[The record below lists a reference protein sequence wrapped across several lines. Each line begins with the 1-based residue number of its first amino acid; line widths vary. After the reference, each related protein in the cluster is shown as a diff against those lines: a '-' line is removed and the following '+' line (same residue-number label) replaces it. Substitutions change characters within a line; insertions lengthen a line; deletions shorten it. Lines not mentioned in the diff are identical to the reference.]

1 MNKRAFI
8 LALVGCVCLTSVAT
22 VAINP
27 DAFETAAPEVQIVKE
42 TKVVTRTKVVKV
54 PVKDPDG
61 RMSRDECA
69 NLAVGTTMHDMMAV
83 FGWPVGDAGNNSY
96 TGMLYYPLREEPNNR
111 CVIDMFGGAVNT
123 VNKEDKS

>member
-1 MNKRAFI
+1 MTKRAFI
-8 LALVGCVCLTSVAT
+8 LALSGYLCTAGVVV

-27 DAFETAAPEVQIVKE
+27 KAIETPPPKVTVIRE
-42 TKVVTRTKVVKV
+42 TKVVTVTKSVKV

-83 FGWPVGDAGNNSY
+83 FGWPVGDAGNDSY
-96 TGMLYYPLREEPNNR
+96 AGMLYYPIREEPNNR
-111 CVIDMFGGAVNT
+111 CVVDMFGGKVNT
-123 VNKEDKS
+123 VSKEDNQ

>member
-8 LALVGCVCLTSVAT
+8 LALVGCVCMTSLTA

-27 DAFETAAPEVQIVKE
+27 DALETPTPAPEVRIVKE
-42 TKVVTRTKVVKV
+42 TKVVTRTVKV

-61 RMSRDECA
+61 RMGRDECA

-83 FGWPVGDAGNNSY
+83 YGWPVGDAGNNSY
-96 TGMLYYPLREEPNNR
+96 SGMLYYPIREEPNNR
-111 CVIDMFGGAVNT
+111 CVVDMFGGAVNT
-123 VNKEDKS
+123 VNKEDN